1 MRIYWNVAEHTLS
14 QCVCSS
20 VWGLCCALL
29 CVHPALW
36 KHVLLCFLSSLRC
49 WTKRTFFLLF
59 LGFFCNKP
67 SRNKV
72 TNRIELKDVSYDSQA
87 PFSNILLEN
96 KWARANVIELSEEI
110 RSKMTE
116 RRRFKGGMK
125 RQQVSQWEK
134 DGCLLSLS
142 FFLSSNGSNLYLI
155 CETLAEG
162 IAESL
167 NNETQLL
174 FGATSVFIS
183 ACSCCLNACVWV
195 KEEFIWVFELNLS
208 CCLGSSLRW
217 DLPNSEY
224 EDTGLAFHEAL
235 TKKKKAEHLDFS
247 SRVAPGRSL

>member
-1 MRIYWNVAEHTLS
+1 MSLNIHSRSV
-14 QCVCSS
+14 CVVVCEVYAVRSY
-20 VWGLCCALL
+20 AYTLL
-29 CVHPALW
+29 CEN
-36 KHVLLCFLSSLRC
+36 VLLCFLSSLRC

-142 FFLSSNGSNLYLI
+142 FFPLFKWEQSLSHMWN
-155 CETLAEG
+155 
-162 IAESL
+162 
-167 NNETQLL
+167 
-174 FGATSVFIS
+174 IS
-183 ACSCCLNACVWV
+183 RGNSRVIKQWNPT
-195 KEEFIWVFELNLS
+195 
-208 CCLGSSLRW
+208 SLRGNQCVYFSVLL
-217 DLPNSEY
+217 LPECVCVSER
-224 EDTGLAFHEAL
+224 GVHLGVW
-235 TKKKKAEHLDFS
+235 AEPVLLSWFQ
-247 SRVAPGRSL
+247 P

>member
-142 FFLSSNGSNLYLI
+142 FFPLFKWEQSLSHMWN
-155 CETLAEG
+155 
-162 IAESL
+162 
-167 NNETQLL
+167 
-174 FGATSVFIS
+174 IS
-183 ACSCCLNACVWV
+183 RGNSRVIKQWNPT
-195 KEEFIWVFELNLS
+195 
-208 CCLGSSLRW
+208 SLRGNQCVYFSVLL
-217 DLPNSEY
+217 LPECVCVSER
-224 EDTGLAFHEAL
+224 GVHLGVW
-235 TKKKKAEHLDFS
+235 AEPVLLSWFQ
-247 SRVAPGRSL
+247 P